1 MGREVEGYGVAELEE
16 QLHARLLHRTT
27 RTLSLTDADTLPDS
41 ARVSRIVSLCVAAY
55 DFLRFREPQTLG
67 SLVKTSFQTR
77 PTKNQGFT
85 SIGHSSS
92 LL

>member
-27 RTLSLTDADTLPDS
+27 RTLSLTDAGTLPDS
-41 ARVSRIVSLCVAAY
+41 ARVSRIVSLCVAAC
-55 DFLRFREPQTLG
+55 DVLRFREPQTLG
-67 SLVKTSFQTR
+67 SLVKTFFQTR
-77 PTKNQGFT
+77 PTKNEGFT